1 MIRSLKIELGM
12 NRSLQGFSSLPRCSG
27 TVSLGRL
34 GSSAFLLFPL
44 SKLYPYLCFLVALR
58 NVRRERERKAISPAE
73 AKKGGK
79 MDVAEVPLA
88 AEENRFQAG
97 ETRGAAS
104 ASAAWAVA
112 TFPLTS
118 WNLEPFRP

>member
-1 MIRSLKIELGM
+1 M
-12 NRSLQGFSSLPRCSG
+12 
-27 TVSLGRL
+27 
-34 GSSAFLLFPL
+34 LFGGLEKRPE
-44 SKLYPYLCFLVALR
+44 
-58 NVRRERERKAISPAE
+58 REREESHFLNGG
-73 AKKGGK
+73 KKGGK

>member
-1 MIRSLKIELGM
+1 
-12 NRSLQGFSSLPRCSG
+12 
-27 TVSLGRL
+27 
-34 GSSAFLLFPL
+34 
-44 SKLYPYLCFLVALR
+44 
-58 NVRRERERKAISPAE
+58 
-73 AKKGGK
+73 

-118 WNLEPFRP
+118 WNLEPFRPLGNTASKHHLANAPPGSSTTF

>member
-34 GSSAFLLFPL
+34 GSPALLLFPL

-118 WNLEPFRP
+118 WNL

>member
-34 GSSAFLLFPL
+34 GSLALLLFPL

-58 NVRRERERKAISPAE
+58 NVRRERKAISPAE

>member
-1 MIRSLKIELGM
+1 
-12 NRSLQGFSSLPRCSG
+12 
-27 TVSLGRL
+27 
-34 GSSAFLLFPL
+34 
-44 SKLYPYLCFLVALR
+44 
-58 NVRRERERKAISPAE
+58 
-73 AKKGGK
+73 